1 MRERLG
7 GGTAGFTLQL
17 QLAEPGDPTDDPTA
31 QWPDER
37 KTVNAGHLELTE
49 AIESPEHDGHID
61 VFDPTR
67 ITDGIELSDDPILRF
82 REKAY
87 DVSARRRWDQG

>member
-1 MRERLG
+1 VGR
-7 GGTAGFTLQL
+7 
-17 QLAEPGDPTDDPTA
+17 PGDSTDDPTA

-37 KTVNAGHLELTE
+37 KTVSAGHLELTE